1 MVGCARELAQRARK
15 SLVRL
20 VTRFKLALGIAVAE
34 GIIVAFAKDFSAWT
48 VIIISAP
55 IIAFY
60 FLAGRTLESKTARDA
75 SWVAAAAQAFA
86 VVPLHHLAA
95 WSARFAL
102 IAAGILAAIAL
113 VLLFGERG
121 PSKTTGQS

>member
-1 MVGCARELAQRARK
+1 VSSPAARR
-15 SLVRL
+15 SLL
-20 VTRFKLALGIAVAE
+20 NSSRFKLALGIAVAE

-60 FLAGRTLESKTARDA
+60 FLAGRTLDSRTARDA
-75 SWVAAAAQAFA
+75 SWVAAAAQALA
-86 VVPLHHLAA
+86 VCLCIIWLVVGSL
-95 WSARFAL
+95 AL
-102 IAAGILAAIAL
+102 IGAGILAAIVL

-121 PSKTTGQS
+121 THKNTGKG

>member
-1 MVGCARELAQRARK
+1 MTSSEARK
-15 SLVRL
+15 SLFNSQ
-20 VTRFKLALGIAVAE
+20 RFKLALGIAVAE

-60 FLAGRTLESKTARDA
+60 FLAGRSLDSKTGRDA
-75 SWVAAAAQAFA
+75 SWVAAAAQALA
-86 VVPLHHLAA
+86 VCRCIIWLVVGSL
-95 WSARFAL
+95 AL

-121 PSKTTGQS
+121 TSKKTGQG